1 MKVDVK
7 PGRCVGHTLC
17 NATAPEVF
25 ELDDDGYVAIGKD
38 TVIPAELEPL
48 ALAGVAAC
56 PERALVVPND

>member
-1 MKVDVK
+1 MKVDMK

-25 ELDDDGYVAIGKD
+25 DLDDDGYVAIAKD
-38 TVIPAELEPL
+38 SLIPPELEHV

-56 PERALVVPND
+56 PERALVVPE